1 MIISLGRFVANNDR
15 DFPALSIRPFFL
27 LLVCGAL
34 AACNKVAPES
44 PPQASAP
51 PGASVIADAPFT
63 GVPEPKD
70 AVIYQVNFRAFAPT
84 KNFAAVQARLDSIRA
99 LGVNV
104 LYLMPIYPVGQI
116 KGVNSPYCIK
126 DYTALNSEFGSLAE
140 LRTLIAE
147 AHKRNMAVLFDW
159 VADHTSWDNP
169 WITHKSWYKQDAAGN
184 IISPPGTGWLDV
196 AALNYNSTE
205 MRDAMIK
212 AMTFWVSEANID
224 GYRCDAADFVPHD
237 FWKQAI
243 DALRAIPGRKLLL
256 LAEGTRKDNFA
267 AGFQLKY
274 GMSFFT
280 NLEKNVFG
288 KKGSARS
295 LDDLN
300 AEEYANAPAADQV
313 VRYTSNHDMDLSDGT
328 PLDLFGGKDGSLAAF
343 VVAAYMKGV
352 PMIYN
357 GQEVGCPVKLSYFN
371 TSTSIDWTMNPEL
384 TDTYEKIVNLRNSSE
399 AIKQGKL
406 SSFSSEDVCAFVK
419 SYKSEEVLVVV
430 NLRNSPVSYAIPSAL
445 SNTEWKDAYN
455 GTEVTLTDHLELQ
468 PFQYEV
474 LRKQD

>member
-1 MIISLGRFVANNDR
+1 MIISLGRFFASNDR
-15 DFPALSIRPFFL
+15 VFPAVSIRPFFL
-27 LLVCGAL
+27 LLICGAL
-34 AACNKVAPES
+34 AACHKVAPES
-44 PPQASAP
+44 PSQASAP
-51 PGASVIADAPFT
+51 PGASVIEDAPFT

-116 KGVNSPYCIK
+116 KGVNSPYCIR
-126 DYTALNSEFGSLAE
+126 DYTAVNSELGSLAE

-147 AHKRNMAVLFDW
+147 AHKRKMAVLFDW

-169 WITHKSWYKQDAAGN
+169 WITHKSWYKQDAEGN

-196 AALNYNSTE
+196 AALSYNSTE

-224 GYRCDAADFVPHD
+224 GYRCDAADFVPND

-243 DALRAIPGRKLLL
+243 DALRAIPGRRLLL

-274 GMSFFT
+274 GMTFFT

-288 KKGSARS
+288 KKGSALS
-295 LDDLN
+295 IDELN

-384 TDTYEKIVNLRNSSE
+384 TDTYKKIINLRNSSE

-430 NLRNSPVSYAIPSAL
+430 NLRNSPVSYAIPSSL

>member
-1 MIISLGRFVANNDR
+1 M
-15 DFPALSIRPFFL
+15 
-27 LLVCGAL
+27 
-34 AACNKVAPES
+34 
-44 PPQASAP
+44 
-51 PGASVIADAPFT
+51 
-63 GVPEPKD
+63 PEPKD

-84 KNFAAVQARLDSIRA
+84 KNFAAVQARLDNIRA

-104 LYLMPIYPVGQI
+104 LYLMPIYPVGQA

-126 DYTALNSEFGSLAE
+126 DYTAVNSEFGNLTG

-147 AHKRNMAVLFDW
+147 AHKRDMAVLFDW

-169 WITHKSWYKQDAAGN
+169 WIAHKSWYKQDAAGN

-196 AALNYNSTE
+196 AALNYKSAE
-205 MRDAMIK
+205 MREAMIK
-212 AMTFWVSEANID
+212 AMSFWVSETNID
-224 GYRCDAADFVPHD
+224 GYRCDAADFVPYD

-243 DALRAIPGRKLLL
+243 DALRALPGHKLLL

-288 KKGSARS
+288 KKGSVRS
-295 LDDLN
+295 IDDLN
-300 AEEYANAPAADQV
+300 AEEYANAPAGDQV

-357 GQEVGCPVKLSYFN
+357 GQEVGCPVRLSYFN
-371 TSTSIDWTMNPEL
+371 TSTSIDWTMNPEI
-384 TDTYEKIVNLRNSSE
+384 TKAYRQIIEFRNSSE
-399 AIKQGKL
+399 AIKQGAL
-406 SSFSSEDVCAFVK
+406 ASFSNEDVCVFTK
-419 SYKSEEVLVVV
+419 SYKSEEVLVVA
-430 NLRNSPVSYAIPSAL
+430 NLRNVPASYMIPSVL
-445 SNTEWKDAYN
+445 SGAKWKDAYN
-455 GTEVTLTDHLELQ
+455 DTEVTVTDHLELK